1 MDMQFL
7 WDGIDKLVDKV
18 DENKDKI
25 VKAAAVIFVAGKSA
39 EKISR
44 NYSRSKRAKEDR
56 YHREQEIYDRTT
68 GMYIQL
74 RRPMT
79 SQEQYEYSVRL
90 RKGEQPIYILRDLG
104 LLKENR
110 GRQRRKGDDYRRT
123 WR

>member
-7 WDGIDKLVDKV
+7 WDKIDKLVDLA
-18 DENKDKI
+18 DENKEK
-25 VKAAAVIFVAGKSA
+25 VLTAAAIIFAGGKCV

-44 NYSRSKRAKEDR
+44 NYSRSKRVKEDR
-56 YHREQEIYDRTT
+56 FHREREIYDRTT

-79 SQEQYEYSVRL
+79 SSEQYEYSVRL
-90 RKGEQPIYILRDLG
+90 RKGEQPIHILGDLG
-104 LLKENR
+104 LLK
-110 GRQRRKGDDYRRT
+110 GKVAKDIRT

>member
-25 VKAAAVIFVAGKSA
+25 VKAAAVIFVGGKSV

-44 NYSRSKRAKEDR
+44 NYSGSKRAKEDR

-110 GRQRRKGDDYRRT
+110 GRQRQMSDYKRT

>member
-25 VKAAAVIFVAGKSA
+25 VKAAAVIFVAGKSV

-90 RKGEQPIYILRDLG
+90 RKGEQPIYILRSLG
-104 LLKENR
+104 LLKEDR
-110 GRQRRKGDDYRRT
+110 RRKGDDYRRK